1 MCSSSPRRVSAS
13 LNPSSPSFCWLCISA
28 SPCPVLLASVSV
40 STSNKPLSYTVQ
52 PSANTCCSPMFILQY
67 TTADVRQGEAGR
79 DQITIITQIENM
91 KEAHLPAAKVP
102 ELKKKRCLNLVVQL
116 NLLFHQTS
124 HFFSLAAL
132 QHCYVKKQS

>member
-1 MCSSSPRRVSAS
+1 
-13 LNPSSPSFCWLCISA
+13 
-28 SPCPVLLASVSV
+28 
-40 STSNKPLSYTVQ
+40 
-52 PSANTCCSPMFILQY
+52 MFILQY

-102 ELKKKRCLNLVVQL
+102 ELKKKKCLNLVVQL